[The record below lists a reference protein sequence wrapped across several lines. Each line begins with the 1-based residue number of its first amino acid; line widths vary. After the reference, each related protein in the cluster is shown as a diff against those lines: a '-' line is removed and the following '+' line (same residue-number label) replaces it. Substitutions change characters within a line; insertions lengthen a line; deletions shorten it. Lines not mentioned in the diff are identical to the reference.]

1 MKLIIVIGAAL
12 FAAAVGF
19 MGHDMGWPFLIG
31 FYVGAF
37 VGWWNHDL
45 VVEDPANQQREA
57 P

>member
-45 VVEDPANQQREA
+45 VVEDRANQQREA